1 VKVNDVFGFMEL
13 VLETAV
19 KKREGKKWKQR
30 WVVLRKDSLKS
41 CQESYYYLFFYKD
54 EAHSKD
60 GKEKNTIPL
69 ADFCGVDFC
78 RHYDKEENILI
89 LVTSSQTVYL
99 AFDLL
104 PTRDRWKQAFVENFG
119 EGSTFKICIPD
130 KQRMKAGD
138 ATIHLYPASVS
149 IVTSNN
155 YKCLN
160 RWHLN
165 DIHRYSAIDIDH
177 FMFELVSTVKTK
189 GGHVINLLVNDNAD
203 DVAKAFD
210 VVTSE
215 TRNNQASTLVR
226 HGSAM
231 LDELG
236 QAKRNAGDQNFF
248 RRAILR
254 ASERMRKK
262 KRRNTSGP
270 TATMKSKNQCTNSM
284 QQQENFTSLDRKK
297 NPQIS
302 VDLDNE
308 STRKTMHIST
318 QDSPNQIEATSSTEN
333 NEEVLVSNCP
343 PNDQL
348 GVDPNKS
355 PLLHGSVSDD
365 AFVDAESIG
374 ANSSVPNTPDDLNFQ
389 EKTFSET
396 DETDGRTDGR
406 EILSGINLT
415 SVETDKSDISVRNSR
430 RSVDS
435 FLSYKNPA
443 KYAIAKTKGTNPK
456 TKNEKT
462 PTPPPRSPVS
472 LGLNPC
478 VFQFPPAEEM
488 ESAIESAEPPEEAE
502 PSPPPSTC
510 NNNVSPQVVTNNT
523 SDTSLSAK
531 LSTNSPSSWTS
542 YDSDV
547 SLRND
552 AYQNLPNFKNNE
564 SFNTTNYTS
573 NLAMRRNQKSDP
585 LDCEMWT
592 KATGDGKI
600 AVPSPVD
607 SHPNLDYVNIESDE
621 DNSYVNVTSQ
631 YTLVPL
637 SDSFN
642 KKRNKPKPPRLKS
655 PKAVAVELLKPELK
669 NDFAKYDDD
678 DQSIYHAVGALDE
691 GSYENVNGVRS
702 SNSMRS
708 TCDYLNVNK
717 RLSPIIDHSK
727 LNYIELGLPP
737 DNSNKTNCTSP
748 ITMSTSSYTS
758 DYTRIDVDATGAINR
773 SMVEHRQQRDN
784 PPLRTPTRFSR

>member
-1 VKVNDVFGFMEL
+1 MKVNDVFGSMEL
-13 VLETAV
+13 LQCSV

-41 CQESYYYLFFYKD
+41 CQEVYYYLFFYKD
-54 EAHSKD
+54 EAHAKD

-69 ADFCGVDFC
+69 ADFCGLDFC

-104 PTRDRWKQAFVENFG
+104 PTRDRWKQTFIEHFG

-138 ATIHLYPASVS
+138 ATIRLYSSFVS

-165 DIHRYSAIDIDH
+165 DIERYSAIDSDH
-177 FMFELVSTVKTK
+177 FMFELTSSVKTK

-203 DVAKAFD
+203 DIAKAFD
-210 VVTSE
+210 LVASE
-215 TRNNQASTLVR
+215 TRNNQTTLVR

-262 KRRNTSGP
+262 KRRNTAGP
-270 TATMKSKNQCTNSM
+270 PVKRSAVCTNSM
-284 QQQENFTSLDRKK
+284 QQQENFQSLDRKK

-302 VDLDNE
+302 VDLDNDSLRETMQILTKE
-308 STRKTMHIST
+308 SPGKSSGKLNSNDDEAAPDLPRKRSIQHS
-318 QDSPNQIEATSSTEN
+318 DNPSESVLLEAA
-333 NEEVLVSNCP
+333 
-343 PNDQL
+343 
-348 GVDPNKS
+348 
-355 PLLHGSVSDD
+355 SDD
-365 AFVDAESIG
+365 AFVDTAPADSVGAEK
-374 ANSSVPNTPDDLNFQ
+374 NCPLTPVDLNDKNKTISES
-389 EKTFSET
+389 EKDF
-396 DETDGRTDGR
+396 DETDGK
-406 EILSGINLT
+406 EILQGINLT
-415 SVETDKSDISVRNSR
+415 SVETDKSDLSLRNSR

-478 VFQFPPAEEM
+478 VFQFPPAEEL
-488 ESAIESAEPPEEAE
+488 ENATDSVDQEDATEREPN
-502 PSPPPSTC
+502 SF
-510 NNNVSPQVVTNNT
+510 NNNVDKEVKANNFH
-523 SDTSLSAK
+523 DTPASK
-531 LSTNSPSSWTS
+531 MINNSPASWTS

-547 SLRND
+547 SLKND
-552 AYQNLPNFKNNE
+552 AYQNLPNFKSDSYSSE
-564 SFNTTNYTS
+564 YSID
-573 NLAMRRNQKSDP
+573 LASRRNQKSDP
-585 LDCEMWT
+585 LDCEIWT
-592 KATGDGKI
+592 SATGDGKI

-607 SHPNLDYVNIESDE
+607 HHPNMDYVNIEGDE
-621 DNSYVNVTSQ
+621 DNSYVNVSSQ
-631 YTLVPL
+631 CNIISL
-637 SDSFN
+637 SDHLHP
-642 KKRNKPKPPRLKS
+642 KRNKPKPPRLKS
-655 PKAVAVELLKPELK
+655 PKNEFKNELK

-702 SNSMRS
+702 ANRS
-708 TCDYLNVNK
+708 TSDYLNVNK
-717 RLSPIIDHSK
+717 RLSPVNNSK
-727 LNYIELGLPP
+727 LNYIELGLP
-737 DNSNKTNCTSP
+737 DNLHKTNCTSP
-748 ITMSTSSYTS
+748 MQMTPTGYNGS